1 MAGFWIGLTI
11 GAGSTAC
18 VAAMVLS
25 VAVLDKLNAGRARRE
40 KHDRERGPNG

>member
-18 VAAMVLS
+18 VAAMMLS
-25 VAVLDKLNAGRARRE
+25 VAVLDKLEARRARHE
-40 KHDRERGPNG
+40 KHDRERGSNG